1 MSIHLL
7 GMWGI
12 GDVIHQRA
20 IVREAMKAG
29 PVWLNTS
36 NPSIFH
42 DMIAIGLNL
51 SPRPQPPRIRETS
64 RYSHTPAPPGI
75 HTRRINY
82 IDGTNRSAELT
93 ASGGTLLSA
102 MFKAAGIPM
111 PEKPDFSMPVPQ
123 AWRDQ
128 ARALIP
134 ATDKPIMVYRP
145 VVHSG
150 IWHRPNRSPDT
161 ATYAELYQSIRDKF
175 YVISVADLNNKDVIV
190 GGEQDVD
197 LKFHRGELDFETMAG
212 LFAEADLVFGCAGF
226 APILAQA
233 VGTPV
238 IIVYGG
244 NESFKTTN
252 SSGAHLAPTLP
263 INPINPCDC
272 HNAGHRCDKRIDVPL
287 ALDQIRSFVNLHCAV
302 KIKPDPRVLIVG
314 TTWVN
319 NRDRTTLF
327 DQYLKVIEKIN
338 PNCDILIVDAPSPR
352 PIASDFAPYAGKPG
366 RRMIHRFASNIGHLM
381 FHGGGQ
387 DGWGR
392 AFCFGLDAAVE
403 CGYDY
408 VAHIEGDSLCR
419 LDVMKIVKQ
428 MEDEDIS
435 VASVPA
441 STEPATEVETGLMFF
456 NVAYL
461 AQSGFTR
468 KYDWPSRHI
477 GLTRATSPEKI
488 IKGLLGADLT
498 MMDWKALRGDGG
510 GINTLTARKLDWITH
525 TQPRCYAAFAASVLT
540 PDAAADPRVLLMA
553 TTYIPDE
560 ASAQLFSKW
569 MAMAARHNPTLD
581 ILLVNTPIAQP
592 IPWPR
597 LKFKAYQNG
606 DNGPRMIYTFP
617 DNIGHLNAKK
627 FSGPVADG
635 WGRAFAF
642 GLNAAIS
649 GGYEYVACIEG
660 DALCRVSMMDI
671 ARWMRKEGVGAAAPL
686 INSGIKQQE
695 VETGFMVFDTEYV
708 TNSAFVARYNWPSRK
723 SDNPLPERIVTDI
736 IGADLSVL
744 PLKVVRGDSEFKPSI
759 HDACDF
765 HWITHCEPEIYDVFL
780 SGRNVPQGNERP
792 GRARYEQTIPLSRQM
807 RATGPVARKGLTA

>member
-1 MSIHLL
+1 MAIHLL
-7 GMWGI
+7 GMWGV

-42 DMIAIGLNL
+42 DLIAAGLNL

-64 RYSHTPAPPGI
+64 RYPRSVPPPGTPA
-75 HTRRINY
+75 RRINY
-82 IDGTNRSAELT
+82 IDGTNRSAELA

-102 MFKAAGIPM
+102 MFKSAGIPM
-111 PEKPDFSMPVPQ
+111 PDRPDFSMPVPQ
-123 AWRDQ
+123 AWRDK

-150 IWHRPNRSPDT
+150 IWSRPNRSPDT
-161 ATYAELYQSIRDKF
+161 AAYAELYQSIRDKF
-175 YVISVADLNNKDVIV
+175 FVISLCDLNNKDVIV

-252 SSGAHLAPTLP
+252 SSGVHLAPTLP

-287 ALDQIRSFVNLHCAV
+287 ALDRIKGFVMEHTSASYV
-302 KIKPDPRVLIVG
+302 PDPKILIVG

-319 NRDRTTLF
+319 NRDRAILF
-327 DQYLKVIEKIN
+327 DNYMAVIEKLN
-338 PNCDILIVDAPSPR
+338 PNCDLLIVDAPSPR
-352 PIASDFAPYAGKPG
+352 ELNHSLVPYEGKPG
-366 RRMIHRFASNIGHLM
+366 HRMIHRFDSNIGHLM
-381 FHGGGQ
+381 FHGGGR

-419 LDVMKIVKQ
+419 LDVMKIAKQ
-428 MEDEDIS
+428 MEAEDIS

-441 STEPATEVETGLMFF
+441 STEPATEVETGLMVF

-468 KYDWPSRHI
+468 KYNWPVRHE

-488 IKGLLGADLT
+488 IRGLLGPDLR

-510 GINTLTARKLDWITH
+510 GVNTITARKIDWITH
-525 TQPRCYAAFAASVLT
+525 TQPRCYASFMASVMT
-540 PDAAADPRVLLMA
+540 PDAVVDPRVLLMA

-560 ASAQLFSKW
+560 ASAQLFARW
-569 MAMAARHNPTLD
+569 LAMAARHNPTLD

-592 IPWPR
+592 IPWPG
-597 LKFKAYQNG
+597 LKFKTYQHG
-606 DNGPRMIYTFP
+606 DNGSRMIHTFR

-627 FSGPVADG
+627 FDGPVADG

-649 GGYEYVACIEG
+649 GGYDYVACIEG
-660 DALCRVSMMDI
+660 DAMCRVSMLDI
-671 ARWMRKEGVGAAAPL
+671 ARQMRKDGIGVAAPL
-686 INSGIKQQE
+686 INSGRHQQE

-708 TNSAFVARYNWPSRK
+708 TNSDFIARYNWPSRK
-723 SDNPLPERIVTDI
+723 SDKPLPERIVTDI
-736 IGADLSVL
+736 IGADLHVL
-744 PLKVVRGDSEFKPSI
+744 PLNVIRGDTEDKPSI
-759 HDACDF
+759 HNACDF
-765 HWITHCEPEIYDVFL
+765 HWITHCEPEIYEVFL
-780 SGRNVPQGNERP
+780 LGRNMPKGNERP
-792 GRARYEQTIPLSRQM
+792 GRQRYEQTIPLSRQM
-807 RATGPVARKGLTA
+807 RATGPVARKGQTA